1 MMHREEFLRKHPNIK
16 GSMIAYSEDGEKLG
30 KVTTLF
36 EESLNIEKGIFF
48 PKDYTIRYDDVVEVH
63 DNDMIVHLRSS
74 DLRGMKGG
82 AATEGES
89 GFAGGTKGGVVGP
102 GREELG
108 EAKTGGYVGSTG
120 DLEAAGP
127 GYAAWGRREDLKEG
141 REIEIPLLEEDLQ
154 VQKVEKQR
162 GEVHLR
168 KFTHTEDKTMTVP
181 VRKEEIIIERT
192 RATGEGMAEA
202 MPGEHVF
209 EEDRIAIPLME
220 EDVEVKTSQRVRETV
235 HVKKEIRME
244 NRDIRGTVRV
254 EDVELETEGETRE
267 KK

>member
-89 GFAGGTKGGVVGP
+89 GFAGGTKGSRGP
-102 GREELG
+102 GREELVKRRPAATSQYRRPQAACPAMPHG
-108 EAKTGGYVGSTG
+108 AGGR
-120 DLEAAGP
+120 P
-127 GYAAWGRREDLKEG
+127 EG
-141 REIEIPLLEEDLQ
+141 RP
-154 VQKVEKQR
+154 
-162 GEVHLR
+162 
-168 KFTHTEDKTMTVP
+168 
-181 VRKEEIIIERT
+181 
-192 RATGEGMAEA
+192 
-202 MPGEHVF
+202 
-209 EEDRIAIPLME
+209 
-220 EDVEVKTSQRVRETV
+220 
-235 HVKKEIRME
+235 
-244 NRDIRGTVRV
+244 
-254 EDVELETEGETRE
+254 
-267 KK
+267 